1 MEIMGVE
8 LELLITAAAVIG
20 GAIVWGLKKYKAM
33 SADGKFTL
41 DEIID
46 AASEMDKELDAVE
59 EVVDKVLSAYKVS
72 ELKVMCKEK
81 GLPVSGTKAE
91 LVARL
96 EVTD

>member
-8 LELLITAAAVIG
+8 LELLIAAAAVIG
-20 GAIVWGLKKYKAM
+20 GTIVWGLKKYKDM

-46 AASEMDKELDAVE
+46 AASEMDDQLDAVE
-59 EVVDKVLSAYKVS
+59 EAVDKVLSAYKVS
-72 ELKVMCKEK
+72 ELKAMCKEK
-81 GLPVSGTKAE
+81 GLAVSGTKAE

-96 EVTD
+96 EATE